1 MSLICTY
8 VCSVLLRLEKQ
19 GRQEAGAVLSPG
31 EDGPVWPERA
41 EEWLGENQT
50 LSARW
55 VGCAEL
61 PRTLATELCLYL
73 ALTSVLGNLTTSA
86 LLQVQVWM
94 YMGQMEDHLK
104 QNHQKHD
111 ITLPV
116 TYS

>member
-61 PRTLATELCLYL
+61 PSTLVTELLRPGIDER
-73 ALTSVLGNLTTSA
+73 LG
-86 LLQVQVWM
+86 
-94 YMGQMEDHLK
+94 
-104 QNHQKHD
+104 
-111 ITLPV
+111 
-116 TYS
+116 

>member
-1 MSLICTY
+1 MWQNQFFVLYTAQEWTLIILTPVPVISLLTFLHPSMSLICTY

-61 PRTLATELCLYL
+61 PSTLVTELFIPGIDER
-73 ALTSVLGNLTTSA
+73 LG
-86 LLQVQVWM
+86 
-94 YMGQMEDHLK
+94 
-104 QNHQKHD
+104 
-111 ITLPV
+111 
-116 TYS
+116 